1 MVLTFKL
8 HGPEI
13 IVTKSLE
20 TLDASVIYF
29 SFACDVAIRVF
40 ENGEGWKVCLFVL
53 FEFIFNLKQMLYLK
67 FFIENIKCF

>member
-20 TLDASVIYF
+20 TTDASVIYF

-40 ENGEGWKVCLFVL
+40 ENGEGWKVCLFYL
-53 FEFIFNLKQMLYLK
+53 LEFEFKI
-67 FFIENIKCF
+67 